1 VSSGALTAAGAAYSI
16 YTLLLSI
23 AYRPH
28 RRHGFHHDVPDL
40 RHRSLRQF
48 WFCRACRDADARKAR
63 GEQPRFI
70 DASSWRGL
78 PDHIPRN
85 WNDISLEA
93 LMAHFD
99 RARRRH
105 GAPQR
110 TVEALMFSLRS
121 RGTKALEEAATK
133 RRISE
138 LAEQQLHE
146 VCGRLQR
153 LKRHIAPAWPPE
165 QITIL
170 VDAWNSCH
178 G

>member
-1 VSSGALTAAGAAYSI
+1 M
-16 YTLLLSI
+16 
-23 AYRPH
+23 
-28 RRHGFHHDVPDL
+28 GFIMTCPTCATDPCVNSD
-40 RHRSLRQF
+40 
-48 WFCRACRDADARKAR
+48 FCRACRDADARKAR
-63 GEQPRFI
+63 GEQSRFI
-70 DASSWRGL
+70 DASLWRGL

-153 LKRHIAPAWPPE
+153 LKPHIAPAWPPE

>member
-1 VSSGALTAAGAAYSI
+1 MGFIMTCPTCATDPCVNSG
-16 YTLLLSI
+16 
-23 AYRPH
+23 
-28 RRHGFHHDVPDL
+28 
-40 RHRSLRQF
+40 
-48 WFCRACRDADARKAR
+48 FCRACRDADARKAR

-121 RGTKALEEAATK
+121 RGTKA
-133 RRISE
+133 
-138 LAEQQLHE
+138 
-146 VCGRLQR
+146 
-153 LKRHIAPAWPPE
+153 HIAPAWPPE